1 MPNTKQATSDL
12 VYYFVREFIRQNGYG
27 PTVNQ
32 IAAGVNRHPASVR
45 YQLGQLHQEG
55 AITWGEEA
63 HQIDITHDGKECL
76 RCGRE
81 LT

>member
-1 MPNTKQATSDL
+1 
-12 VYYFVREFIRQNGYG
+12 
-27 PTVNQ
+27 
-32 IAAGVNRHPASVR
+32 VNRQPASVR
-45 YQLGQLHQEG
+45 YQLGQLHKEG
-55 AITWGEEA
+55 AITWGEKA